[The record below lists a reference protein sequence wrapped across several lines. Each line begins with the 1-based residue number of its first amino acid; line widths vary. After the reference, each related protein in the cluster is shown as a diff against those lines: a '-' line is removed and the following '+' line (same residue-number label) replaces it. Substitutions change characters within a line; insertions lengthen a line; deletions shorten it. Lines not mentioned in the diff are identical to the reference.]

1 MASKKQ
7 LNKVARQ
14 GGYNYRHKA
23 AHLERKE
30 SKSNLSKVIRP
41 IPIFSNNS

>member
-7 LNKVARQ
+7 LNKIARQ

-23 AHLERKE
+23 AHLDRKHT
-30 SKSNLSKVIRP
+30 KAKLGK
-41 IPIFSNNS
+41 